1 MFRLLVDG
9 LYTDDLHPG
18 LITEDLLQKK
28 RNQILVLFETL
39 NFCNDKVLA
48 EKSPAY
54 AIVFVDLM
62 TIIGDSDDQGI
73 LASTLVQLIELWL
86 FRASKDHRVLL
97 NNVEVFM
104 ASLHVSTARLL
115 SDKPGTLRSIELHL
129 IAI

>member
-1 MFRLLVDG
+1 M
-9 LYTDDLHPG
+9 
-18 LITEDLLQKK
+18 
-28 RNQILVLFETL
+28 FETL

-54 AIVFVDLM
+54 AIVFVDL
-62 TIIGDSDDQGI
+62 INVIGDCDEQGL

-97 NNVEVFM
+97 NNVEVLM

-115 SDKPGTLRSIELHL
+115 SDKPGSIRSIELHL
-129 IAI
+129 IAL